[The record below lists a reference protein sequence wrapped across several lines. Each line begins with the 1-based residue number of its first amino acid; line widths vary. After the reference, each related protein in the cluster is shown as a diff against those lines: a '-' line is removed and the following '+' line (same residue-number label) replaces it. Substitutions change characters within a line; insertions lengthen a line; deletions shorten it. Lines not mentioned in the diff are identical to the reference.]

1 MELEGS
7 GKGDS
12 CRSWGQK
19 YRDNW
24 DNYIMQKTIKQ
35 SIKELESL
43 KEEMNFYIPDSDAQI
58 IDRLNKVIVDLTKL
72 IGQ

>member
-43 KEEMNFYIPDSDAQI
+43 RRNEFLYSRFRCANYRSIK
-58 IDRLNKVIVDLTKL
+58 
-72 IGQ
+72 